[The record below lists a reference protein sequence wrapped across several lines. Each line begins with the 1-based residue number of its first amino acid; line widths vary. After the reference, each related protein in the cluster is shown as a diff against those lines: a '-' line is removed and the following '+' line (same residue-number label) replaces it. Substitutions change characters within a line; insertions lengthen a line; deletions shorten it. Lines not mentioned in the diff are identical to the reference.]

1 MAAKSRFRP
10 RDPEAV
16 HRRFEE
22 IKSRVTRRM
31 DEEWSRLVR
40 TQPHTA
46 PEDERREEPRGR
58 RPAAR
63 KR

>member
-1 MAAKSRFRP
+1 MASRSRFRP

-40 TQPHTA
+40 SQPRVA
-46 PEDERREEPRGR
+46 PEEERREEPRGR
-58 RPAAR
+58 GPAAR

>member
-1 MAAKSRFRP
+1 MARPKSRFRP

-22 IKSRVTRRM
+22 IKSRVSRRM

-40 TQPHTA
+40 SQPRATGEA
-46 PEDERREEPRGR
+46 ERREAPRGR
-58 RPAAR
+58 PTAR